1 MSATIGAALKKIAV
15 ALLTDKKVIKT
26 IGGIVIG
33 IIIIVVMPIV
43 AVVSVFNG
51 SMDIDTD
58 KLNQSIQEN
67 ISAEQMENLQLI
79 NDTMTEVENQLKN
92 KKLSDY
98 NTQAEVIYLFSLSD
112 KSEDEDFVKNFVSC
126 FKKNQSDEDLIKTV
140 NQKFGTE
147 IKYDEFQKMMQSIKG
162 AEIST
167 AGFTDKTT
175 KNNLDLVKW
184 CENAYKNGWGYV
196 YGGYGQV
203 CTKQYL
209 DQQASLFPGNNEA
222 GGEMRQVGE
231 KWLGK
236 KVCDCIGLIKSYAW
250 YNADSGEIVA
260 GSNGFTDCG
269 ANSIWSSVTESGPI
283 SNMPDTPGLAVW
295 MDGHIGVYIGNGE
308 VIEAQG
314 TAYGVVKTELNGRGW
329 TKWLKIPNIKYIDK
343 NKKRG
348 VIKLK
353 KSSISIMYDDEK
365 LSAIKLYMSQRDL
378 DFKKNLKNLW
388 TLCMQNMSLQMSGSS
403 LI

>member
-1 MSATIGAALKKIAV
+1 MSATMGAALKKIAV

-112 KSEDEDFVKNFVSC
+112 KAEDEDFVKNFVSC
-126 FKKNQSDEDLIKTV
+126 FKKNQSDEDLIKAV

-147 IKYDEFQKMMQSIKG
+147 IKYYEFQKMMQSIKG

-167 AGFTDKTT
+167 SGFTDKTT
-175 KNNLDLVKW
+175 NNNLDLVKW

-236 KVCDCIGLIKSYAW
+236 RVCDCIGLIKSYAW

-269 ANSIWSSVTESGPI
+269 ANSI
-283 SNMPDTPGLAVW
+283 
-295 MDGHIGVYIGNGE
+295 
-308 VIEAQG
+308 
-314 TAYGVVKTELNGRGW
+314 
-329 TKWLKIPNIKYIDK
+329 
-343 NKKRG
+343 
-348 VIKLK
+348 
-353 KSSISIMYDDEK
+353 
-365 LSAIKLYMSQRDL
+365 
-378 DFKKNLKNLW
+378 
-388 TLCMQNMSLQMSGSS
+388 
-403 LI
+403 

>member
-15 ALLTDKKVIKT
+15 ALLTNPKVIKT
-26 IGGIVIG
+26 IFGIVIG
-33 IIIIVVMPIV
+33 IIIVVVMPII
-43 AVVSVFNG
+43 AVISIFNG

-58 KLNQSIQEN
+58 KLSQSIQEN
-67 ISAEQMENLQLI
+67 ISAEQMANFQLI
-79 NDTMTEVENQLKN
+79 NDTMTEVEKQLDK

-112 KSEDEDFVKNFVSC
+112 KSKDKDFVKNFVSC
-126 FKKNQSDEDLIKTV
+126 FKKNQSDEDLINAV

-147 IKYDEFQKMMQSIKG
+147 IEYDEFQKMMQSING

-196 YGGYGQV
+196 YGGHGQV

-222 GGEMRQVGE
+222 GGEMRTVGE

-236 KVCDCIGLIKSYAW
+236 RVVDCIGLIKSYAW
-250 YNADSGEIVA
+250 YNADSDQITV

-269 ANSIWSSVTESGPI
+269 ANTIRNNVKEGGAI
-283 SNMPDTPGLAVW
+283 STMPDIPGLAVW
-295 MDGHIGVYIGNGE
+295 MDGHIGVYVGNGE

-314 TAYGVVKTELNGRGW
+314 TAYGVVKTQLKNRGW
-329 TKWLKIPNIKYIDK
+329 TKWMTPLLRFSICWAWNPSATFSAVSTYVFHIPHD
-343 NKKRG
+343 G
-348 VIKLK
+348 HLPTHLGE
-353 KSSISIMYDDEK
+353 SCPQ
-365 LSAIKLYMSQRDL
+365 LLH
-378 DFKKNLKNLW
+378 
-388 TLCMQNMSLQMSGSS
+388 T
-403 LI
+403 

>member
-26 IGGIVIG
+26 IGGIIIG

-43 AVVSVFNG
+43 AVVSIFNG
-51 SMDIDTD
+51 SMDLDTD

-79 NDTMTEVENQLKN
+79 NNTMTEVENQLKS

-112 KSEDEDFVKNFVSC
+112 KSKEKDFVKNFVSC

-140 NQKFGTE
+140 NQKFGTD
-147 IKYDEFQKMMQSIKG
+147 IKYDEFQKMMQLIKG
-162 AEIST
+162 AEISI
-167 AGFTDKTT
+167 AGFMDKTT
-175 KNNLDLVKW
+175 KNNLD
-184 CENAYKNGWGYV
+184 
-196 YGGYGQV
+196 
-203 CTKQYL
+203 
-209 DQQASLFPGNNEA
+209 QQATLFPCNNEA
-222 GGEMRQVGE
+222 GGEMRKVGE

-236 KVCDCIGLIKSYAW
+236 RVCDCIGLIKSYAW

-269 ANSIWSSVTESGPI
+269 ANSIWSSVTESGAI
-283 SNMPDTPGLAVW
+283 STMPDTPGLAVW
-295 MDGHIGVYIGNGE
+295 MNGHIGVYISNGE
-308 VIEAQG
+308 VIKAQG

-343 NKKRG
+343 NKK
-348 VIKLK
+348 
-353 KSSISIMYDDEK
+353 
-365 LSAIKLYMSQRDL
+365 
-378 DFKKNLKNLW
+378 
-388 TLCMQNMSLQMSGSS
+388 
-403 LI
+403 

>member
-1 MSATIGAALKKIAV
+1 MFNYLYHIIRDMVIAMFFKYLNIYLRGDFVSATIGAALKKIAV
-15 ALLTDKKVIKT
+15 SLLTDKKVIKT
-26 IGGIVIG
+26 IGGIIIG
-33 IIIIVVMPIV
+33 IIIIVVMPII

-51 SMDIDTD
+51 SMDLDTD

-79 NDTMTEVENQLKN
+79 NDTMTEVENQLKS

-98 NTQAEVIYLFSLSD
+98 NTQAEVIYLFYLSD
-112 KSEDEDFVKNFVSC
+112 KSKEKDFVKNFVSC
-126 FKKNQSDEDLIKTV
+126 FKKNQSGEDLIKTV

-343 NKKRG
+343 NKK
-348 VIKLK
+348 
-353 KSSISIMYDDEK
+353 
-365 LSAIKLYMSQRDL
+365 
-378 DFKKNLKNLW
+378 
-388 TLCMQNMSLQMSGSS
+388 
-403 LI
+403 

>member
-15 ALLTDKKVIKT
+15 ALLTDKKIMKT
-26 IGGIVIG
+26 IGGIIIG

-51 SMDIDTD
+51 SMDLDTD

-67 ISAEQMENLQLI
+67 ISAEQMKNLQLI
-79 NDTMTEVENQLKN
+79 NDTMTEVENQLKS
-92 KKLSDY
+92 KKLSDC

-112 KSEDEDFVKNFVSC
+112 KSEDKDFVKNFVSC
-126 FKKNQSDEDLIKTV
+126 FKKNQSDEDLINSV

-147 IKYDEFQKMMQSIKG
+147 INYDEFQKMMQSIKG

-167 AGFTDKTT
+167 ADFTDKTT
-175 KNNLDLVKW
+175 KNN
-184 CENAYKNGWGYV
+184 
-196 YGGYGQV
+196 
-203 CTKQYL
+203 L

-222 GGEMRQVGE
+222 GGEMRKVGE

-236 KVCDCIGLIKSYAW
+236 RVCDCIGLIKSYTC
-250 YNADSGEIVA
+250 YNSDSGEIVA

-269 ANSIWSSVTESGPI
+269 ANSIWSSITESGPI
-283 SNMPDTPGLAVW
+283 SSMPETPGLAVW

-343 NKKRG
+343 NKK
-348 VIKLK
+348 
-353 KSSISIMYDDEK
+353 
-365 LSAIKLYMSQRDL
+365 
-378 DFKKNLKNLW
+378 
-388 TLCMQNMSLQMSGSS
+388 
-403 LI
+403 

>member
-1 MSATIGAALKKIAV
+1 MSATVGAALKKIAV

-79 NDTMTEVENQLKN
+79 NNTMTEVENQLKN

-112 KSEDEDFVKNFVSC
+112 KSEDKDFVKNFVSC
-126 FKKNQSDEDLIKTV
+126 FKKNQSDEDLIKAV

-167 AGFTDKTT
+167 AGLRTRPRKIISILSSGARMHTKTAGVMST
-175 KNNLDLVKW
+175 AVTVRSAQSNISTNR
-184 CENAYKNGWGYV
+184 
-196 YGGYGQV
+196 QV
-203 CTKQYL
+203 C
-209 DQQASLFPGNNEA
+209 FPA
-222 GGEMRQVGE
+222 TMRQ
-231 KWLGK
+231 
-236 KVCDCIGLIKSYAW
+236 
-250 YNADSGEIVA
+250 
-260 GSNGFTDCG
+260 
-269 ANSIWSSVTESGPI
+269 
-283 SNMPDTPGLAVW
+283 AVKC
-295 MDGHIGVYIGNGE
+295 E
-308 VIEAQG
+308 
-314 TAYGVVKTELNGRGW
+314 R
-329 TKWLKIPNIKYIDK
+329 
-343 NKKRG
+343 
-348 VIKLK
+348 
-353 KSSISIMYDDEK
+353 
-365 LSAIKLYMSQRDL
+365 
-378 DFKKNLKNLW
+378 
-388 TLCMQNMSLQMSGSS
+388 
-403 LI
+403 

>member
-15 ALLTDKKVIKT
+15 ALLTDKNVIKT
-26 IGGIVIG
+26 IGGIIIG

-43 AVVSVFNG
+43 AVVSIFNG

-79 NDTMTEVENQLKN
+79 NDTMTEIENQLKS
-92 KKLSDY
+92 KKLPNY

-112 KSEDEDFVKNFVSC
+112 KSKDENFVKNFVSC
-126 FKKNQSDEDLIKTV
+126 FKKNQSDEDLINAV

-167 AGFTDKTT
+167 AGFMDKTT
-175 KNNLDLVKW
+175 KNNLD
-184 CENAYKNGWGYV
+184 
-196 YGGYGQV
+196 
-203 CTKQYL
+203 
-209 DQQASLFPGNNEA
+209 QQATLFPCNNEA
-222 GGEMRQVGE
+222 GGEMRKVGE

-236 KVCDCIGLIKSYAW
+236 RVCDCIGLIKSYAW

-269 ANSIWSSVTESGPI
+269 ANSIWSSVTESGSI

-295 MDGHIGVYIGNGE
+295 MDGHIGVYVGNGE

-329 TKWLKIPNIKYIDK
+329 TKWLKIPNIKYIK
-343 NKKRG
+343 
-348 VIKLK
+348 
-353 KSSISIMYDDEK
+353 
-365 LSAIKLYMSQRDL
+365 
-378 DFKKNLKNLW
+378 
-388 TLCMQNMSLQMSGSS
+388 
-403 LI
+403 

>member
-15 ALLTDKKVIKT
+15 SLLTDKKVIKT
-26 IGGIVIG
+26 IGSTIIG

-43 AVVSVFNG
+43 AVVSIFNG

-79 NDTMTEVENQLKN
+79 NDTMTEVEKQLD
-92 KKLSDY
+92 KKELSSY

-112 KSEDEDFVKNFVSC
+112 KSEDKDFVKSFVSC
-126 FKKNQSDEDLIKTV
+126 FKKNQSDEDLIKAV

-167 AGFTDKTT
+167 AALTDKTT
-175 KNNLDLVKW
+175 KNNLD
-184 CENAYKNGWGYV
+184 
-196 YGGYGQV
+196 
-203 CTKQYL
+203 
-209 DQQASLFPGNNEA
+209 QQATLFPCNNEA

-236 KVCDCIGLIKSYAW
+236 RVCDCIGLIKSYAW

-269 ANSIWSSVTESGPI
+269 ANSIWSNVTESGPI
-283 SNMPDTPGLAVW
+283 SNMPNTPGLAVW

-329 TKWLKIPNIKYIDK
+329 TKWLKIPNIKYME
-343 NKKRG
+343 
-348 VIKLK
+348 V
-353 KSSISIMYDDEK
+353 KSK
-365 LSAIKLYMSQRDL
+365 
-378 DFKKNLKNLW
+378 
-388 TLCMQNMSLQMSGSS
+388 
-403 LI
+403 